1 MLFKPGNR
9 FYWED
14 KLFECLYFDQFSAVL
29 REDGEITTYSVK
41 AEALFSAYMDGG
53 ITGADDMYKTHPI
66 ENEKRFSDLH
76 LSQQKIVNDKLD
88 FIRLLKSSHT
98 NTKNLNQKV
107 KELAVSLRLKTAPSI
122 SSIYRWKDIYQ
133 ESGEDIMSL
142 IDNRCRLT
150 KGKT

>member
-1 MLFKPGNR
+1 MLFKPGNT

-29 REDGEITTYSVK
+29 REYGEITTYPVK
-41 AEALFSAYMDGG
+41 AEVLFSAYMDGG
-53 ITGADDMYKTHPI
+53 VTAADDMYKTHPI

-88 FIRLLKSSHT
+88 FIRLLKAPDT
-98 NTKNLNQKV
+98 NTKNLNQKIQ
-107 KELAVSLRLKTAPSI
+107 ELAVSLRLKTVPSI
-122 SSIYRWKDIYQ
+122 SSIYRWKDIYE
-133 ESGEDIMSL
+133 ESGENPMSL

-150 KGKT
+150 KGIK